1 MNAPLRTGS
10 PGMVRCHHCGDTLPD
25 SPPRA
30 EIDGVTRAFCCTGCA
45 AAAAWIRD
53 AGLGAY
59 YRLRSADGA
68 RVDTDTADL
77 AAWDRDDV
85 QSGHVV
91 DIEGGR
97 AITVV
102 VDGMRCAAC
111 AWLIDRALAAEP
123 GVKSAGANAVTGRV
137 RLAWDP
143 ARTRLSTLLARLHA
157 LGYRAHL
164 AGGDAVESARRRERN
179 RFIARL
185 GVALL
190 GALQAMMYA
199 EALYLDTA
207 NEMSPAMRDL
217 FRWIAFLV
225 STPVVFFS
233 GWPFLAGMAR
243 ELRARAPAMDTLVG
257 GSVLLAY
264 FASLVQTLRGADVV
278 WYDAAVMFVLFLLVA
293 RFLEASARQRAT
305 AQLDRLA
312 RARPALAW
320 RALGERREQ
329 VAVSALAVGD
339 ELLVAAGDAVAADG
353 VLLDDAAFDESLL
366 TGESQP
372 VHRRA
377 GDVAYAGSLCR
388 DASARL
394 RVTRTGV
401 DTRLAQLVR
410 LVEAAQAQ
418 RPRLAR
424 VADRVASRFVV
435 ALIAIALAVFAAWWA
450 LAGPERAFEIALA
463 VLVVSCPCALSLAVP
478 AALASAHAA
487 LARRGV
493 LVLGDGALE
502 ALARVDTVVFDK
514 TGTLTRGEPV
524 LVATSLTEAATMAGL
539 DADAVRALAAALERG
554 STHPLARAFGEA
566 PGAPEGAVR
575 TFPGLGLE
583 GAIGGVLH
591 RLGRASFVH
600 ARGGDDGDDDD
611 AILLARDGVVL
622 ARFVVADAP
631 RADAAAT
638 VGDLRD
644 DGLDVRILSGDGP
657 AAVAVLARSL
667 GVDAQAARQ
676 SPDDKLAAVRAL
688 QAIGRRVLM
697 VGDGLNDAPVLAGA
711 DVSIAIAG
719 GADLAQRAASLV
731 VVADALG
738 RVPEARRLARR
749 ARTIVAQNLGWAT
762 LYNLVAL
769 PFAALG
775 HVGPGLA
782 ALGMAAS
789 SLAVTL
795 NALRLGRAEV
805 TR

>member
-45 AAAAWIRD
+45 AAAAWSRD

-366 TGESQP
+366 TGESRP
-372 VHRRA
+372 GHRRA
-377 GDVAYAGSLCR
+377 GDVA
-388 DASARL
+388 
-394 RVTRTGV
+394 
-401 DTRLAQLVR
+401 
-410 LVEAAQAQ
+410 
-418 RPRLAR
+418 
-424 VADRVASRFVV
+424 
-435 ALIAIALAVFAAWWA
+435 
-450 LAGPERAFEIALA
+450 
-463 VLVVSCPCALSLAVP
+463 
-478 AALASAHAA
+478 
-487 LARRGV
+487 
-493 LVLGDGALE
+493 
-502 ALARVDTVVFDK
+502 
-514 TGTLTRGEPV
+514 
-524 LVATSLTEAATMAGL
+524 
-539 DADAVRALAAALERG
+539 
-554 STHPLARAFGEA
+554 
-566 PGAPEGAVR
+566 
-575 TFPGLGLE
+575 
-583 GAIGGVLH
+583 
-591 RLGRASFVH
+591 
-600 ARGGDDGDDDD
+600 
-611 AILLARDGVVL
+611 
-622 ARFVVADAP
+622 
-631 RADAAAT
+631 
-638 VGDLRD
+638 
-644 DGLDVRILSGDGP
+644 
-657 AAVAVLARSL
+657 
-667 GVDAQAARQ
+667 
-676 SPDDKLAAVRAL
+676 
-688 QAIGRRVLM
+688 
-697 VGDGLNDAPVLAGA
+697 
-711 DVSIAIAG
+711 
-719 GADLAQRAASLV
+719 
-731 VVADALG
+731 
-738 RVPEARRLARR
+738 
-749 ARTIVAQNLGWAT
+749 
-762 LYNLVAL
+762 
-769 PFAALG
+769 
-775 HVGPGLA
+775 
-782 ALGMAAS
+782 
-789 SLAVTL
+789 
-795 NALRLGRAEV
+795 
-805 TR
+805 